1 MGSVDG
7 MSEGDFY
14 PIDETVVVPFSDATC
29 LRAIHNLR
37 WRLAEML
44 AGGPE
49 AVVVD
54 LAGLTGFSST
64 TVAALLW
71 AKRRCGT
78 RGVPL
83 RLRNADPALA
93 GRLRRAGL
101 DTIWDIGTAPAAP
114 VPTRKVT

>member
-1 MGSVDG
+1 
-7 MSEGDFY
+7 MSETDFY
-14 PIDETVVVPFSDATC
+14 LVEETVVVPFSDDSC
-29 LRAIHNLR
+29 RRAIHNLR

-54 LAGLTGFSST
+54 LRGLTRFSST

-83 RLRNADPALA
+83 RLRNADQALA
-93 GRLRRAGL
+93 DQLRRSGL
-101 DTIWDIGTAPAAP
+101 DTIWEIQET
-114 VPTRKVT
+114 PTREVS

>member
-1 MGSVDG
+1 
-7 MSEGDFY
+7 MSEAEFY
-14 PIDETVVVPFSDATC
+14 PDEETIVVPFADATC
-29 LRAIHNLR
+29 LRAIHSLR
-37 WRLAEML
+37 WRLPEML

-54 LAGLTGFSST
+54 LAGLTRFSST

-93 GRLRRAGL
+93 GQLRRAGL
-101 DTIWDIGTAPAAP
+101 DTIWDIQAAPAASSL
-114 VPTRKVT
+114 TRKVN

>member
-1 MGSVDG
+1 
-7 MSEGDFY
+7 MSEAEFY
-14 PIDETVVVPFSDATC
+14 PMDETIIVPFSDATC

-44 AGGPE
+44 VGGPE

-54 LAGLTGFSST
+54 LTGLTGFSST
-64 TVAALLW
+64 TIAALLW
-71 AKRRCGT
+71 AKRRCGS

-93 GRLRRAGL
+93 GQLRRAGL
-101 DTIWDIGTAPAAP
+101 DTIWDIQTAPAAST
-114 VPTRKVT
+114 PTRKAN

>member
-7 MSEGDFY
+7 MSEADFY
-14 PIDETVVVPFSDATC
+14 PIGDTVVVPFSDATC
-29 LRAIHNLR
+29 LRAIHILR

-54 LAGLTGFSST
+54 LAGLTGFSSS

-83 RLRNADPALA
+83 RLHNADPVLA
-93 GRLRRAGL
+93 GRFRRAGL
-101 DTIWDIGTAPAAP
+101 DTIWDIRTASAAP
-114 VPTRKVT
+114 SPTRKVN

>member
-1 MGSVDG
+1 
-7 MSEGDFY
+7 MSEAEFY
-14 PIDETVVVPFSDATC
+14 PVDETIIVPFSDATC

-44 AGGPE
+44 VGGPE

-71 AKRRCGT
+71 AKRRCGS

-93 GRLRRAGL
+93 GQLRRAGL
-101 DTIWDIGTAPAAP
+101 DTIWDIQTAPA
-114 VPTRKVT
+114 VSTPTRKAN

>member
-1 MGSVDG
+1 
-7 MSEGDFY
+7 MSETDFY
-14 PIDETVVVPFSDATC
+14 QLEETVVVPFSDDTC
-29 LRAIHNLR
+29 RRAIHNLR

-54 LAGLTGFSST
+54 LRGLTRFSST

-83 RLRNADPALA
+83 RLRNADQALA
-93 GRLRRAGL
+93 DQLRRAGL
-101 DTIWDIGTAPAAP
+101 DTIWDIQTT
-114 VPTRKVT
+114 PTREVS